1 MSFPFPSMYQFTFT
15 FQTLVIWSQNVIIGY
30 KWSGPQKIL
39 HPIKNL
45 EQWFRITHWCW
56 EWMPYLFLFSYFS
69 IYCMC
74 QPKRL
79 QANGRLLSQ
88 MHSPRH
94 PCGTPRK
101 KNIYIKIANIA
112 AAVISNTIG
121 QFCIGKSQKNSG
133 KYYCIRYIY
142 VFMKIHIYYLSFLL

>member
-101 KNIYIKIANIA
+101 NIYI
-112 AAVISNTIG
+112 
-121 QFCIGKSQKNSG
+121 
-133 KYYCIRYIY
+133 YIY
-142 VFMKIHIYYLSFLL
+142 QNSKYSCSGYFQYHRPILHWKITKKFR